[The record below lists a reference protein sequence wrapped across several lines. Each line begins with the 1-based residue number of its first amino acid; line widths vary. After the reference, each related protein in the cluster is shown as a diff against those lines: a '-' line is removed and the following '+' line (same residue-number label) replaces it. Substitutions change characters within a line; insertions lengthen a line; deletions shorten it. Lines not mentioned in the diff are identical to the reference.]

1 MLAQNNMFIIDYW
14 KIDIVNFLEMENNVF
29 FKSRELAER
38 LYLLDIFELF
48 IIFQDLG
55 KVIFGAVVISN

>member
-1 MLAQNNMFIIDYW
+1 MFIIDYW

>member
-14 KIDIVNFLEMENNVF
+14 KIDIVNFFEMENNVF